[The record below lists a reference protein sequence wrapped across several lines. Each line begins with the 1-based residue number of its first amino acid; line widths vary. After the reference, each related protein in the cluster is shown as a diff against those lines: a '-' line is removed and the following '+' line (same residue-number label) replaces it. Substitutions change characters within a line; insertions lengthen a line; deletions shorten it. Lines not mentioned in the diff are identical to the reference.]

1 MKTVTRALKKAAI
14 VSERKGGY
22 LFRHTLATEMLG
34 RGASLREIGEVLRHR
49 KADTTWIYAKVD
61 FAALRNLASAVA
73 GRRAMRDLRKDLRQ
87 YIDLRRALG
96 YKLRKHEPRLNE
108 FIAYLKAKGAD
119 RITTKL
125 AVTWAM
131 VASKEH
137 KHSCFERLSFI
148 RSFAR
153 HMSSMDARTEIPPTG
168 TLRRPE
174 IGLRPYIYTQAE
186 IDRLTVAARNLYS
199 PRKLRCHTYYC
210 LVGLLATTGMRSGE
224 VIRLADGD
232 VNLAEGLITIR
243 ESKFGKSRVV
253 PLHPTTVKA
262 LAAYKARKDA
272 FLKKTGA
279 PTVFVNE
286 RHQPISSPHKSF
298 RDICYAAGLE
308 KMRKG
313 VLPRMRDLRHTFAVQ
328 TLLAWYRS
336 GAGSNAICR
345 FSQRFLGTAE
355 LKTPTGIYHPRPS

>member
-1 MKTVTRALKKAAI
+1 
-14 VSERKGGY
+14 
-22 LFRHTLATEMLG
+22 
-34 RGASLREIGEVLRHR
+34 
-49 KADTTWIYAKVD
+49 
-61 FAALRNLASAVA
+61 
-73 GRRAMRDLRKDLRQ
+73 MRDLRKDLRQ

-96 YKLRKHEPRLNE
+96 YKLRKHEPRLSE
-108 FIAYLKAKGAD
+108 FITCLQAKGAD
-119 RITTKL
+119 WITTKL
-125 AVTWAM
+125 AVTWATES
-131 VASKEH
+131 SKGH

-153 HMSSMDARTEIPPTG
+153 HVSSMDARTEIPPTG

-174 IGLRPYIYTQAE
+174 IGLRPYIYTEAE

-224 VIRLADGD
+224 AIRLADGD

-253 PLHPTTVKA
+253 PLHRTTVQA
-262 LAAYKARKDA
+262 LAAYMARRDA

-279 PTVFVNE
+279 PTFFVSE
-286 RHQPISSPHKSF
+286 RCRPISSPHKSF
-298 RDICYAAGLE
+298 RDICCAAGLE
-308 KMRKG
+308 KMREG
-313 VLPRMRDLRHTFAVQ
+313 VLPRMHDLRHTFAVQ

-336 GAGSNAICR
+336 GADVERNLPILST
-345 FSQRFLGTAE
+345 FLGHSHIENTYWYLSSTPE
-355 LKTPTGIYHPRPS
+355 LMGAACERLETRWRCSQ